1 MELRDREAKII
12 ILSGK
17 ARAGKDTSG
26 LYFKEYYESKGLKV
40 KLLAYASYI
49 KMYAKEITD
58 WDGKDETKP
67 RSLLQELGTEIIRNR
82 IDKLFFVNR
91 IIEDIKVYSYFFDVI
106 VITDARVEEE
116 IVNLKKCFN
125 SVISINVE
133 RPGYVNELN
142 ENEQKHLTEVG
153 LDNFDGYDYTLVN
166 DGTLEDLKDKVKMI
180 GDEIK

>member
-1 MELRDREAKII
+1 M
-12 ILSGK
+12 
-17 ARAGKDTSG
+17 
-26 LYFKEYYESKGLKV
+26 

-67 RSLLQELGTEIIRNR
+67 RSLLQELVTEIIRNR

-91 IIEDIKVYSYFFDVI
+91 IIEGIKVYSYFFDVI

-116 IVNLKKCFN
+116 IVNLKKSFN

-133 RPGYVNELN
+133 RPRYINELN
-142 ENEQKHLTEVG
+142 ENEQKHLTEVESIM
-153 LDNFDGYDYTLVN
+153 FDGR
-166 DGTLEDLKDKVKMI
+166 I
-180 GDEIK
+180 

>member
-1 MELRDREAKII
+1 M
-12 ILSGK
+12 
-17 ARAGKDTSG
+17 
-26 LYFKEYYESKGLKV
+26 

-91 IIEDIKVYSYFFDVI
+91 IIEGIKVYSYFFDVI

-142 ENEQKHLTEVG
+142 ENEQKHLTEVESIM
-153 LDNFDGYDYTLVN
+153 FDGR
-166 DGTLEDLKDKVKMI
+166 I
-180 GDEIK
+180 